1 MNRKPSGFTLLEV
14 LIAVLILSVGLL
26 ALASLQTRG
35 LATGHNAYLRS
46 QAVVLARDMAERIR
60 ANNNY
65 AVETEN
71 NANTEYTI
79 SFDGK
84 PKSQNCVDT
93 VCTPE
98 QIASYDLNQWLT
110 TLANALPSGD
120 GQITKIGL
128 NYQITVQWNT
138 NQRNNSNDD
147 NPSNNVALK
156 SVKSYSLAVNLRS

>member
-1 MNRKPSGFTLLEV
+1 MNKKSSGFTLLEV

-60 ANNNY
+60 ANNDY
-65 AVETEN
+65 AIETEGN
-71 NANTEYTI
+71 ITTEYTI
-79 SFDGK
+79 DFDST
-84 PKSQNCVDT
+84 PSTQDCVNA

-98 QIASYDLNQWLT
+98 QIASYDINQWLT

-120 GQITKIGL
+120 GQISKAGL

-138 NQRNNSNDD
+138 NQRDNSDNN
-147 NPSNNVALK
+147 PTNNAALN
-156 SVKSYSLAVNLRS
+156 SIKSYSLNVNLRS